1 MKWRR
6 GTAWLLIAAAAFS
19 LAAALGRREKPAYA
33 RMVQVVRGDVEQI
46 AALTGRMAYQ
56 DERCVFAEA
65 SGLVSQVY
73 VEAGDRVAEGE
84 VLLRL
89 RSEAQEAAASAML
102 AIDSLH
108 EMDLPLLDGTA
119 VRAPCSSTV
128 RQVFTANGAA
138 VAAGTPVLRLSSG
151 YQEIRCV
158 ALEADGSRIRPG
170 MLAVIRADGESSCTA
185 EVMKVSDAMA
195 DPETGRIIREII
207 LYPEDHIDLP
217 EGAAVEIDVLLAAGR
232 GVPVLPVEAVSDKGT
247 VWWAHDGRCTEIP
260 AEIVLSDEM
269 LAWVRLPEGMT
280 VAIGEFKEGQMIA
293 EVTP

>member
-19 LAAALGRREKPAYA
+19 LATAMGRREKPAYA
-33 RMVQVVRGDVEQI
+33 RVVQVEQGDVEQI

-56 DERCVFAEA
+56 DERCVFTEV

-73 VEAGDRVAEGE
+73 AETGDRVAEGE

-89 RSEAQEAAASAML
+89 RSEAQEAAASTML
-102 AIDSLH
+102 AVHSPREIDLS
-108 EMDLPLLDGTA
+108 LLDSTV

-158 ALEADGSRIRPG
+158 ALEADGSRISSG
-170 MLAVIRADGESSCTA
+170 MTASLRAGGETYGMA
-185 EVMKVSDAMA
+185 EVVTVSEAMA

-217 EGAAVEIDVLLAAGR
+217 EGAAIEIDVLLADGR
-232 GVPVLPVEAVSDKGT
+232 NVPVLPVEAVTDQGT
-247 VWWAHDGRCTEIP
+247 VWGVYNGRCTEIP

-269 LAWVRLPEGMT
+269 LAWVSLPEGMT
-280 VAIGEFKEGQMIA
+280 VAIGEFREGQLIA
-293 EVTP
+293 EVAP